1 MKLRVSVPAS
11 AGNSGPAFDSL
22 GLAYGLHNEVV
33 VETDRP
39 AELVVEGE
47 GAELLKKGEPNLVQQ
62 AMARFTE
69 STGKGVPPHRLT
81 LINRIPFGRGLGSSA
96 AAIVGG
102 LMAADALCGT
112 KLGPEGILRLALP
125 MEGHPDNV
133 APAIYGGFVLTV
145 LDAGDVN
152 GPFTVVP
159 MKAPGDWKAVLYV
172 PDLIIPTQQARAILP
187 KEVPRADAIYN
198 HSRVGLLVAAL
209 SQGRGELLRV
219 AMQDRLHQPYR
230 ARIFPQMPALI
241 EAGIAGGAWGACL
254 SGAGSAILA
263 IAPEGKASSAA
274 DAMRARARA
283 LQCPGKTLVL
293 DIPSQGARVE
303 NS

>member
-1 MKLRVSVPAS
+1 MKIRVIVPAS
-11 AGNSGPAFDSL
+11 AGNTGSAFDSL

-33 VETDRP
+33 ADTEGP
-39 AELVVEGE
+39 AEVVVEGE
-47 GAELLKKGEPNLVQQ
+47 GADLLKKGEPNLVHH
-62 AMARFTE
+62 AYARFTE
-69 STGKGVPPHRLT
+69 ATGKAVPPHRLT
-81 LINRIPFGRGLGSSA
+81 LINKIPFGRGLGSSA

-112 KLGPEGILRLALP
+112 KLGREGILKLALP

-152 GPFTVVP
+152 GPFTVLP
-159 MKAPGDWKAVLYV
+159 LKAPADWKAVLYV
-172 PDLIIPTQQARAILP
+172 PDLIIPTKQARAILP

-219 AMQDRLHQPYR
+219 ATQDRLHQPYR
-230 ARIFPQMPALI
+230 AKIFPQMPALI

-254 SGAGSAILA
+254 SGAGSAVLA
-263 IAPEGKASSAA
+263 IAPSAKATSAA
-274 DAMRARARA
+274 DAMRAKAQA
-283 LQCPGKTLVL
+283 LQCPGRTLVL
-293 DIPSQGARVE
+293 DIPAEGARIL
-303 NS
+303 

>member
-1 MKLRVSVPAS
+1 MKVRVIVPAS
-11 AGNSGPAFDSL
+11 AGNTGSAFDSL

-33 VETDRP
+33 AETDRP
-39 AELVVEGE
+39 ADVVVEGE
-47 GAELLKKGEPNLVQQ
+47 GADLLKKGEPNLVHH
-62 AMARFTE
+62 AYARFTE
-69 STGKGVPPHRLT
+69 ATGKAVPPHRLT
-81 LINRIPFGRGLGSSA
+81 LINKIPFGRGLGSSA

-102 LMAADALCGT
+102 LMAADVLCGT
-112 KLGPEGILRLALP
+112 KLGPEGILKLALP

-159 MKAPGDWKAVLYV
+159 MKAPADWKAVLYV
-172 PDLIIPTQQARAILP
+172 PDLIIPTKQARAILP
-187 KEVPRADAIYN
+187 KEIPRADAIYN
-198 HSRVGLLVAAL
+198 HGRVGLLVAAL

-230 ARIFPQMPALI
+230 AKIFPQMPALI
-241 EAGIAGGAWGACL
+241 EAGLAGGAWGACL

-263 IAPEGKASSAA
+263 IAASAKAEAA
-274 DAMRARARA
+274 AEAMRAKARE
-283 LQCPGKTLVL
+283 LQCPGRTLIL
-293 DIPSQGARVE
+293 DIPARGARVE
-303 NS
+303 